1 MDIRE
6 VNTSESFEVE
16 INDWWVQ
23 ARYRELIQNISF
35 KQKSMVVDIGCG
47 SAQNLYFLC
56 RDYPHLKLIG
66 VDHESAQI
74 DYNWLSK
81 RVEIINTV
89 EGKIFDS
96 NVFLLMDV
104 LEHIDKD
111 QEFLSQIVERAKHG
125 SEFFISVPSFPVLWS
140 QRDVELGH
148 FRRYTNKTIRDLCAN
163 SGLTIDSCYY
173 KYSFLFLVLFLVRKR
188 IKSVG
193 IESRWGRSSGI
204 VTKILDSLCR
214 LEEKIPKLPIG
225 TSIILVGYK
234 E

>member
-1 MDIRE
+1 M
-6 VNTSESFEVE
+6 
-16 INDWWVQ
+16 Q
-23 ARYRELIQNISF
+23 ARYRELIKKISF

-56 RDYPHLKLIG
+56 RDYPHLELIG
-66 VDHESAQI
+66 VDHKSAQI

-81 RVEIINTV
+81 RVEIINTF

-111 QEFLSQIVERAKHG
+111 KEFLSQIVERAKHG
-125 SEFFISVPSFPVLWS
+125 SEFFILAPSFPVLWS

-148 FRRYTNKTIRDLCAN
+148 FRRYTNKTN
-163 SGLTIDSCYY
+163 SGRTIYSCYY
-173 KYSFLFLVLFLVRKR
+173 KYSFLFLILSLVRKQ

-193 IESRWGRSSGI
+193 IESRWGRSSAI

-225 TSIILVGYK
+225 TSIILVGHK